1 MYQGGTA
8 NATASILLSSNESS
22 SRNVTLSVSERYE
35 RDKRQQF
42 IQERV
47 IESWA
52 KAKGIWHDN
61 LDTIKGKELF
71 AEGGE
76 AKVFANDGD
85 TNVIKIL
92 STEYFITPQF
102 ALDWITLHNTLF
114 PGAALK
120 ITGFG
125 RNSKGEFQ
133 FLVEQPFIQG
143 TPATQAEI
151 DEFITKA
158 GFIKSTKDRGNTFI
172 NDDLYISD
180 LHDENVI
187 KTPNDNL
194 IVIDADI
201 RLNTP
206 ELNRNGKYE
215 INNSIISSLSVNNII
230 NNMTKQLNQQ
240 EESLRVPSTSSKMSN
255 KEWAEAVKKR
265 QAITKAYESNYMKNL

>member
-1 MYQGGTA
+1 MARQIDGIRRMLLIINKIY
-8 NATASILLSSNESS
+8 ATNGLYGNSCVSVHDLLS
-22 SRNVTLSVSERYE
+22 
-35 RDKRQQF
+35 
-42 IQERV
+42 
-47 IESWA
+47 
-52 KAKGIWHDN
+52 
-61 LDTIKGKELF
+61 
-71 AEGGE
+71 
-76 AKVFANDGD
+76 
-85 TNVIKIL
+85 
-92 STEYFITPQF
+92 
-102 ALDWITLHNTLF
+102 
-114 PGAALK
+114 
-120 ITGFG
+120 
-125 RNSKGEFQ
+125 
-133 FLVEQPFIQG
+133 
-143 TPATQAEI
+143 
-151 DEFITKA
+151 
-158 GFIKSTKDRGNTFI
+158 
-172 NDDLYISD
+172 YISD